1 MTELVTSRTEGD
13 VSVIRFDD
21 GKANAFS
28 FEMIDGINAAL
39 DAAEANSKAVVLIG
53 REGKFSA
60 GFDLSVMTG
69 SDVDAVRRLLQA
81 VASLGLRIFMS
92 PVPIVLGV
100 TGHALAQGGIITTCA
115 DYRVGAEG
123 PYKLGLNEVAIG
135 MPMPRFGAE
144 LCRNRL
150 TKKWFTRCVQHAELL
165 NPTNAL
171 DANFLDEVVELDTVE
186 ARAIEVA
193 THLAATVVPSA
204 FRGTRK
210 NLRGALAEQIRVDL
224 EADLSHFEVNA
235 S

>member
-21 GKANAFS
+21 GKANALS
-28 FEMIDGINAAL
+28 FEMLDGINAAL
-39 DAAEANSKAVVLIG
+39 DAAEVNSKAVVLIG

-60 GFDLSVMTG
+60 GFDLTVMTG
-69 SDVDAVRRLLQA
+69 NDVDAVRRLLLA
-81 VASLGLRIFMS
+81 GATLGLRIFMS
-92 PVPIVLGV
+92 PVPVVLGV
-100 TGHALAQGGIITTCA
+100 TGHALAQGGIIATCA
-115 DYRVGAEG
+115 DYRVGADG

-171 DANFLDEVVELDTVE
+171 EANFLDEVVELDTVE
-186 ARAIEVA
+186 SRAIEVA
-193 THLAATVVPSA
+193 AHLAATVVPSA

-235 S
+235 G